1 MKNAMYN
8 HLLNELASYSA
19 KELDALWDE
28 LKDFNKIGPYASD
41 FVEEI
46 QEYNTNYNR
55 AFKEADSNIGE
66 NSEVYISND
75 NFCLAA

>member
-8 HLLNELASYSA
+8 LLNELSSYSA

-28 LKDFNKIGPYASD
+28 LKDFNKIGSYASD

-55 AFKEADSNIGE
+55 AFKEADSYTREYNIKL
-66 NSEVYISND
+66 NK
-75 NFCLAA
+75 